1 MSKSF
6 WQELENLMNSG
17 DNGLIATFI
26 GGDFSDEY
34 SPFEKGDRLVIT
46 EDNWITSSKNKN
58 NIDIDYFQDK
68 FNRYRDIN
76 QPVLEKFNT
85 KNGEI
90 EIYLEKLQQTE
101 RLMLFGA
108 GHVAQPLAKIAA
120 MNDFLV
126 EVIDDREDF
135 NNPDN
140 FPDADKHHCQPFS
153 EFLENYQPQ
162 PSDYIVIVTRGHQ
175 YDYDVLKAV
184 IAGDWKYL
192 GMIGSKRKV
201 SLLFDDLKDD
211 LKNEKLDLNR
221 LEQVDA
227 PIGIEINSETPAEIA
242 VSIMAAMIKRRRS

>member
-6 WQELENLMNSG
+6 WSELSRLMDSG
-17 DNGLIATFI
+17 DNGVIATFI
-26 GGDFSDEY
+26 EGDFSGKY
-34 SPFEKGDRLVIT
+34 STFNKADRLVIT
-46 EDNWITSSKNKN
+46 EDDWITNIKNEN
-58 NIDIDYFQDK
+58 EIDIDFFRDK
-68 FNRYRDIN
+68 FSEYNNIN
-76 QPVLEKFNT
+76 QPTLKKFNT

-90 EIYLEKLQQTE
+90 EIYFENLQQID

-140 FPDADKHHCQPFS
+140 FPDAKKHHCQSFG
-153 EFLENYQPQ
+153 EFLEEYQPR
-162 PSDYIVIVTRGHQ
+162 PGDYIVIVTRGHQ
-175 YDYDVLKAV
+175 HDYSVLKSV
-184 IAGDWKYL
+184 ISGDWDYL

-201 SLLFDDLKDD
+201 KLLFDDLKDE
-211 LKNEKLDLNR
+211 NLDLNR

-227 PIGIEINSETPAEIA
+227 PIGVEINSETPAEIA
-242 VSIMAAMIKRRRS
+242 VSIMAAMIKRRRTK

>member
-6 WQELENLMNSG
+6 WSELSRLMDSG
-17 DNGLIATFI
+17 DNGVIATFI
-26 GGDFSDEY
+26 EGDFSGKY
-34 SPFEKGDRLVIT
+34 STFNKADRLVIT
-46 EDNWITSSKNKN
+46 EDDWITNIKNEN
-58 NIDIDYFQDK
+58 EIDIDFFRDK
-68 FNRYRDIN
+68 FSEYNNIN
-76 QPVLEKFNT
+76 QPTLKKFNT

-90 EIYLEKLQQTE
+90 EIYFENLQQID

-140 FPDADKHHCQPFS
+140 FPDAKKHHCQSFA
-153 EFLENYQPQ
+153 EFLEEYQPR
-162 PSDYIVIVTRGHQ
+162 PGDYIVIVTRGHQ
-175 YDYDVLKAV
+175 HDYSVLKSV
-184 IAGDWKYL
+184 ISGDWDYL

-201 SLLFDDLKDD
+201 KLLFDDLKDE
-211 LKNEKLDLNR
+211 NLDLNR

-227 PIGIEINSETPAEIA
+227 PIGVEINSETPAEIA
-242 VSIMAAMIKRRRS
+242 VSIMAAMIKRRRTK